1 MFTRKCRLSPQRR
14 SEAKGLILSFWAEWE
29 QKLTDNEIGVVY
41 RKNTA
46 VVPTPSYLYAYL
58 NRPLQKIIGRAAIS
72 EVTKNTLEEC
82 LEMGPLSGY
91 AGEDIRAYAG
101 YCSLYVYHLGSFE
114 VAPTPFGVKDLAKD
128 YGFVPSP
135 QAILLSEDGRREL
148 DKRLGYKEN

>member
-58 NRPLQKIIGRAAIS
+58 NRPLQKSIGRAALS
-72 EVTKNTLEEC
+72 EVEQRSYEALQRSALLHFEICEVFFSSYSFILQSC
-82 LEMGPLSGY
+82 VVG
-91 AGEDIRAYAG
+91 
-101 YCSLYVYHLGSFE
+101 SLR
-114 VAPTPFGVKDLAKD
+114 LA
-128 YGFVPSP
+128 FPSP
-135 QAILLSEDGRREL
+135 
-148 DKRLGYKEN
+148 N